1 MTQFLVNR
9 CVRSAGSAG
18 GRAVTRLRHSPIA
31 HQVAVALLDDV
42 ALMDATLALAED
54 RFVALTAR
62 SQDRPWRAAKGR
74 GCVKTSARSHTSLF
88 RSLLRGL
95 RAFRVEKIAKNL
107 ALLDRLQNVAE
118 FLHGLGRSD
127 PFAKPSRNGRYLPV
141 GRENSERGQLTG
153 PAFTTV
159 RSCLR

>member
-1 MTQFLVNR
+1 MTQFLVNL

-18 GRAVTRLRHSPIA
+18 GRAVTTLRHSPIA

-74 GCVKTSARSHTSLF
+74 F
-88 RSLLRGL
+88 
-95 RAFRVEKIAKNL
+95 RAFAETEKMGA
-107 ALLDRLQNVAE
+107 
-118 FLHGLGRSD
+118 
-127 PFAKPSRNGRYLPV
+127 
-141 GRENSERGQLTG
+141 REITAQQ
-153 PAFTTV
+153 
-159 RSCLR
+159 